1 MDYNITFPQ
10 QTITYI
16 NGSGILMISIIFVI
30 GFILY
35 KRYAAK
41 FMPGLMGI
49 LAFLMLGIVGTE
61 LITLLLSAIPGINR
75 LLYNSAV
82 AFCIT
87 RALVFAVLIHVT
99 KILVLKFAD
108 MSSNMELGD
117 ALMGGLGIAIGQAV
131 VSGMD
136 FMYISSIGSAIN
148 QNGVEQFLVDVSA
161 EEAESLLEYIYKTI
175 EIPPMFFLLKGFNC
189 TLDIVFTVITCL
201 FIYAIVKKGLS
212 SVWHVILI
220 VSTTMVQ
227 LVSLLGD
234 YGVSSNYFILSA
246 LKLLIVIVTV
256 IMAFRIDAEYLAGEF
271 RSFEKLKKKKSM
283 PKFNDV
289 KNK

>member
-49 LAFLMLGIVGTE
+49 LAFLMLGVVGTE
-61 LITLLLSAIPGINR
+61 LITLLLSAIPGINQ
-75 LLYNSAV
+75 LLYNSAA

-117 ALMGGLGIAIGQAV
+117 AL
-131 VSGMD
+131 
-136 FMYISSIGSAIN
+136 
-148 QNGVEQFLVDVSA
+148 
-161 EEAESLLEYIYKTI
+161 
-175 EIPPMFFLLKGFNC
+175 
-189 TLDIVFTVITCL
+189 
-201 FIYAIVKKGLS
+201 
-212 SVWHVILI
+212 
-220 VSTTMVQ
+220 
-227 LVSLLGD
+227 
-234 YGVSSNYFILSA
+234 
-246 LKLLIVIVTV
+246 
-256 IMAFRIDAEYLAGEF
+256 
-271 RSFEKLKKKKSM
+271 
-283 PKFNDV
+283 
-289 KNK
+289 